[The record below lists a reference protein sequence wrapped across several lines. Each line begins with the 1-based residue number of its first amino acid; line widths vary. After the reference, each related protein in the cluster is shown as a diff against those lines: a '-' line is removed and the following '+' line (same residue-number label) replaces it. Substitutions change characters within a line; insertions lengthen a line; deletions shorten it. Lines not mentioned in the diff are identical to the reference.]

1 MLKDFKLLAG
11 LAIIAFTAQSAI
23 AQGQKSSK
31 GGAYVAANSNAARGS
46 SAAASAPVLQNP
58 DGYRI
63 GIDDELQI
71 SVWHEPELSQ
81 GVVVRPDGMIT
92 LPLLNDVKVAGL
104 TTQQMQ
110 SLLTEN
116 LKPFVNEPQVT
127 IIVKGTK
134 SRKVYLIG
142 AVGKPGAYP
151 LTDQLTAVQLI
162 ASAGGPGLFAKT
174 GSMYVLRGLNGKQ
187 ARLGVNYKRALS
199 GKGGDVILQ
208 PGDMLVVP

>member
-1 MLKDFKLLAG
+1 MPKDFKLFACMAVIVL
-11 LAIIAFTAQSAI
+11 TAHGAI
-23 AQGQKSSK
+23 AQAQKSSK
-31 GGAYVAANSNAARGS
+31 GKEYVAANS
-46 SAAASAPVLQNP
+46 SAAGGKSVGAASLGPNP
-58 DGYRI
+58 EGYLI
-63 GIDDELQI
+63 GIDDELQV

-104 TTQQMQ
+104 TTREMQ
-110 SLLTEN
+110 ALLTEG

-127 IIVKGTK
+127 IIVKTTK

-151 LTDQLTAVQLI
+151 LTDEMTAVQLV

-187 ARLGVNYKRALS
+187 ARLAVNYKRALS
-199 GKGGDVILQ
+199 GKGGDVVLQ

>member
-1 MLKDFKLLAG
+1 VPNDLKLLAS
-11 LAIIAFTAQSAI
+11 LAVLAFTVHSAMAQ
-23 AQGQKSSK
+23 AQKGSK
-31 GGAYVAANSNAARGS
+31 GGEYVAANSKAAGS
-46 SAAASAPVLQNP
+46 ASAAASGPVVQNP

-110 SLLTEN
+110 ALLTEN

-127 IIVKGTK
+127 IIVKSTK
-134 SRKVYLIG
+134 SRKVFLIG

-162 ASAGGPGLFAKT
+162 ASAGGPGLFAKI
-174 GSMYVLRGLNGKQ
+174 GSVYVLRGVNGKQ
-187 ARLGVNYKRALS
+187 ARLPVNYKRALS

>member
-1 MLKDFKLLAG
+1 MPKDFKLFACMVV
-11 LAIIAFTAQSAI
+11 IVVTAQGAI
-23 AQGQKSSK
+23 AQAQKSTK
-31 GGAYVAANSNAARGS
+31 GKEYVAANSSAAGAS
-46 SAAASAPVLQNP
+46 SAGSASVAPSP
-58 DGYRI
+58 EGYRI
-63 GIDDELQI
+63 GIDDELQV

-104 TTQQMQ
+104 TTREMQ
-110 SLLTEN
+110 ALLTEG

-127 IIVKGTK
+127 IIVKTTK

-151 LTDQLTAVQLI
+151 LTDQLTAVQLV
-162 ASAGGPGLFAKT
+162 ASAGGPGLFAKI
-174 GSMYVLRGLNGKQ
+174 GSMYVLRGVNGKQ
-187 ARLGVNYKRALS
+187 VRLAVNYKRALS
-199 GKGGDVILQ
+199 GKGGDVVLE

>member
-1 MLKDFKLLAG
+1 MLKDFKLFAG
-11 LAIIAFTAQSAI
+11 MAVIVLTAHGAI
-23 AQGQKSSK
+23 AQAQKSSK
-31 GGAYVAANSNAARGS
+31 GKEYVAANSSAVGGS
-46 SAAASAPVLQNP
+46 SAVAASLGPNP
-58 DGYRI
+58 EGYLI
-63 GIDDELQI
+63 GIDDELQV

-104 TTQQMQ
+104 TTREMQ
-110 SLLTEN
+110 ALLTEG

-127 IIVKGTK
+127 IIVKTTK

-151 LTDQLTAVQLI
+151 LTDEMTAVQLV

-187 ARLGVNYKRALS
+187 ARLAVNYKRALS
-199 GKGGDVILQ
+199 GKGGDVVLQ